1 MGEMRIRFVL
11 DGYEVEAD
19 VKLTD
24 TLFRVL
30 KDRLGVRSVHFGC
43 GEGSCGACIVLVDG
57 KPRYSCLTLAA
68 SVDGKKVTTAA
79 GLRVDGEIAEIQRAF
94 VEHNAAQCGY
104 CTPGMILVAKAL
116 LDQNQ
121 NPTDEEIYEAL
132 AGNLCRCTGYVPII
146 EAIKSLARR

>member
-1 MGEMRIRFVL
+1 MRIRFVL

-121 NPTDEEIYEAL
+121 NPTDEEIYETL
-132 AGNLCRCTGYVPII
+132 AGNLCRCTGYVPIV

>member
-1 MGEMRIRFVL
+1 MRIRFVL

-19 VKLTD
+19 VKPTD

-132 AGNLCRCTGYVPII
+132 AGNLCRCTGYVPIV

>member
-1 MGEMRIRFVL
+1 MRIRFVL

-43 GEGSCGACIVLVDG
+43 GEGSCGACIVLVER

-132 AGNLCRCTGYVPII
+132 AGNLCRCTGYVPIV

>member
-1 MGEMRIRFVL
+1 MRIRFVL
-11 DGYEVEAD
+11 DGYEVETD
-19 VKLTD
+19 VKHTD

-79 GLRVDGEIAEIQRAF
+79 GLRMDGELAEIQRIF

-116 LDQNQ
+116 LDQTQ
-121 NPTDEEIYEAL
+121 NPTDEQIYEAL
-132 AGNLCRCTGYVPII
+132 AGNLCRCTGYVPIV
-146 EAIKSLARR
+146 EAIKSLAKR

>member
-1 MGEMRIRFVL
+1 MRIRFVL

-132 AGNLCRCTGYVPII
+132 AGNLCRCTGYVPIV

>member
-132 AGNLCRCTGYVPII
+132 AGNLCRCTGYVPIV

>member
-1 MGEMRIRFVL
+1 MRIRFVL
-11 DGYEVEAD
+11 DGYDVEAD

-79 GLRVDGEIAEIQRAF
+79 GLRVDGELAEIQRAF

-132 AGNLCRCTGYVPII
+132 AGNLCRCTGYVPIV

>member
-19 VKLTD
+19 VKPTD

-132 AGNLCRCTGYVPII
+132 AGNLCRCTGYVPIV

>member
-1 MGEMRIRFVL
+1 VGEMRIRFVL

-132 AGNLCRCTGYVPII
+132 AGNLCRCTGYVPIV

>member
-1 MGEMRIRFVL
+1 VGEMRIRFVL

-132 AGNLCRCTGYVPII
+132 AGNLCRCTGYVLIV